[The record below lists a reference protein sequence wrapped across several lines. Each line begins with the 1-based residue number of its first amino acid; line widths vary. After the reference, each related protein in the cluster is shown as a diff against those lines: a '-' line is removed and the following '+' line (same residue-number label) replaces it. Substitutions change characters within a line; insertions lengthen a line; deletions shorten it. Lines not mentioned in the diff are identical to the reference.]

1 MLIRLTLLIHG
12 ERTPM
17 VSGPVGGQVIDP
29 QPEQPLPPLA
39 FPVLSLSQFKQPTVV
54 VFMVP
59 CVQSASIVIVV
70 VASF

>member
-1 MLIRLTLLIHG
+1 M
-12 ERTPM
+12 M
-17 VSGPVGGQVIDP
+17 SGPVGGQVIDP

-39 FPVLSLSQFKQPTVV
+39 PVAPQFKQPTVV

>member
-12 ERTPM
+12 ERTAM
-17 VSGPVGGQVIDP
+17 MSGPVGGQVIDP

-39 FPVLSLSQFKQPTVV
+39 PVASQFKQPTVV

-59 CVQSASIVIVV
+59 CVQSALIVIVMV
-70 VASF
+70 PSF